1 MRRIGTGYLRTG
13 GGQLAFV
20 LAIGLAGCG
29 GSDNPGPGPTPQPPT
44 LTCPANRQVSAVSA
58 QPTPVNF
65 DTPAA
70 QDGQAPVN
78 VSCSPA
84 SGSSFPLGSTTVTC
98 TATDALARTATC
110 GFTVSVTVAPAL
122 SVTKFVAFGDSLTEG
137 VTSPDTAMLLLNL
150 PDSYPMKLQPLLSGR
165 YTDQTIEVINEGC
178 AGEFVDESS
187 MHCAGGVKRLPD
199 VLDRDQPQVLLLMH
213 GANNLLQYEGAG
225 IPEVI
230 GSLEQMIGEAQRR
243 GITVLL
249 ATLPPQNPAG
259 SRGGGA
265 DELPALNREIVK
277 MAADEGA
284 TLVDL
289 HAALGTY
296 QGYIGADGLH
306 PTVAGYQKIAEVWFE
321 AIKAKFEKPN

>member
-1 MRRIGTGYLRTG
+1 MRRIGTGYLRKS

-20 LAIGLAGCG
+20 LAIGLVGCG
-29 GSDNPGPGPTPQPPT
+29 ESDNPGPGPTPPPPT
-44 LTCPANRQVSAVSA
+44 LSCPANRQVSAVQA
-58 QPTPVNF
+58 QPTPVNY
-65 DTPAA
+65 DVPTA
-70 QDGQAPVN
+70 QNGQAPVN

-84 SGSSFPLGSTTVTC
+84 SGAAFPLGASTVTC

-137 VTSPDTAMLLLNL
+137 VTSPSTSMLLLNL
-150 PDSYPMKLQPLLSGR
+150 PDSYPMKLQPMLSGR
-165 YTDQTIEVINEGC
+165 YTDQSIEVINEGC
-178 AGEFVDESS
+178 AGEFVDDTS
-187 MHCAGGVKRLPD
+187 MNCPGGVDRLPG
-199 VLDRDQPQVLLLMH
+199 VLDRDKPQVLLLMH
-213 GANNLLQYEGAG
+213 GANNLLQFEDAAIPDIIGA
-225 IPEVI
+225 
-230 GSLEQMIGEAQRR
+230 LEQMIGEAERR
-243 GITVLL
+243 NIPVLL

-265 DELPALNREIVK
+265 DEVPLLNREIVK

-289 HAALGTY
+289 NAALGTF

-306 PTVAGYQKIAEVWFE
+306 PTPAGYQRIAEVWFE
-321 AIKAKFEKPN
+321 AIRGKFEKPN